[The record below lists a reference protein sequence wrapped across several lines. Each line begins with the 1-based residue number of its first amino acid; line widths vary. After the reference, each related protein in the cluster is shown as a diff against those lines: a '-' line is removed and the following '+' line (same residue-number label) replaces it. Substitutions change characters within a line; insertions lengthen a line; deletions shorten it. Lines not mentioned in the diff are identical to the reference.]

1 MLYSPYSF
9 YIHRNV
15 FAGARLRAVRKAGGK
30 ECTMFEWLKKLQDRR
45 KTEKSQRLFQSVQ
58 RYIDAV
64 YEGDARENKKVSAQS
79 TAIPTGAP
87 APSARERRESTAIPS
102 GAPAP
107 SARERR
113 ESTAI
118 PSGAPAPAARERR
131 ESTAIPLEA
140 SAPAARER
148 RESTAIPLGASAP
161 AARER
166 RESTAIPLGASA
178 PAARERREGATIYSG
193 TPATA
198 AGERRESAAAPKT
211 AAKKTDG
218 PDWETLL
225 RKTDEG
231 FSDALLRMI
240 DEKGLTDA
248 ECYKRANVDRK
259 LFSKIRSNQAYR
271 PSKPTVFAFA
281 VAMELTLPEAKE
293 LLYKA
298 GFSLSHSSKFDIIL
312 EYFIKNRRFNLYE
325 INEVLYRFDMPL
337 LGSGAR

>member
-1 MLYSPYSF
+1 
-9 YIHRNV
+9 
-15 FAGARLRAVRKAGGK
+15 
-30 ECTMFEWLKKLQDRR
+30 MFEWLKKLQDRR

-64 YEGDARENKKVSAQS
+64 YEGDARENKKASAQS

-87 APSARERRESTAIPS
+87 APTARECRESIAIQAGAPALTTRERRENTAIPS

-107 SARERR
+107 TAGERS
-113 ESTAI
+113 ESMAI
-118 PSGAPAPAARERR
+118 PSGAPAPMAR
-131 ESTAIPLEA
+131 
-140 SAPAARER
+140 
-148 RESTAIPLGASAP
+148 
-161 AARER
+161 
-166 RESTAIPLGASA
+166 
-178 PAARERREGATIYSG
+178 
-193 TPATA
+193 
-198 AGERRESAAAPKT
+198 ERRESAAAPKT

-259 LFSKIRSNQAYR
+259 LFSKIRSNPAYR

>member
-9 YIHRNV
+9 YIHRTV

-64 YEGDARENKKVSAQS
+64 YEGDALENKKVSAQS
-79 TAIPTGAP
+79 TAIP
-87 APSARERRESTAIPS
+87 S

-107 SARERR
+107 TARERR

-131 ESTAIPLEA
+131 ESTAVPSGA
-140 SAPAARER
+140 PAPAARER
-148 RESTAIPLGASAP
+148 RES
-161 AARER
+161 
-166 RESTAIPLGASA
+166 
-178 PAARERREGATIYSG
+178 
-193 TPATA
+193 
-198 AGERRESAAAPKT
+198 AAAPRT

-259 LFSKIRSNQAYR
+259 LFSKIRSNPAYR

>member
-1 MLYSPYSF
+1 M
-9 YIHRNV
+9 
-15 FAGARLRAVRKAGGK
+15 G
-30 ECTMFEWLKKLQDRR
+30 
-45 KTEKSQRLFQSVQ
+45 KSQRLFQSVQ

-87 APSARERRESTAIPS
+87 APTARERRESMAIQA

-107 SARERR
+107 MARERRESMAIQAGAPAPAASERR

-131 ESTAIPLEA
+131 EGTAIPSGA
-140 SAPAARER
+140 PAPAARER
-148 RESTAIPLGASAP
+148 RESTAIPSGAP
-161 AARER
+161 APTARER

-198 AGERRESAAAPKT
+198 AGERRESAAAPRT

-218 PDWETLL
+218 PDWEALL

-259 LFSKIRSNQAYR
+259 LFSKIRSNPAYR

>member
-9 YIHRNV
+9 YIHRTV

-64 YEGDARENKKVSAQS
+64 YEGDARENKKASAQS

-87 APSARERRESTAIPS
+87 APTARERKESMAIQAGAPALTARERRESTAIPL

-107 SARERR
+107 MARERR

-118 PSGAPAPAARERR
+118 PSGAPAPAAR
-131 ESTAIPLEA
+131 
-140 SAPAARER
+140 
-148 RESTAIPLGASAP
+148 
-161 AARER
+161 
-166 RESTAIPLGASA
+166 
-178 PAARERREGATIYSG
+178 
-193 TPATA
+193 
-198 AGERRESAAAPKT
+198 ERRESAAAPKT

-259 LFSKIRSNQAYR
+259 LFSKIRSNPAYR

>member
-1 MLYSPYSF
+1 
-9 YIHRNV
+9 
-15 FAGARLRAVRKAGGK
+15 
-30 ECTMFEWLKKLQDRR
+30 MFEWLKKLQDRR

-87 APSARERRESTAIPS
+87 APAARERRESTAIPS
-102 GAPAP
+102 
-107 SARERR
+107 
-113 ESTAI
+113 
-118 PSGAPAPAARERR
+118 
-131 ESTAIPLEA
+131 
-140 SAPAARER
+140 
-148 RESTAIPLGASAP
+148 
-161 AARER
+161 
-166 RESTAIPLGASA
+166 GASA

-218 PDWETLL
+218 HDWETLL

-259 LFSKIRSNQAYR
+259 LFSKIRSNPAYR

-337 LGSGAR
+337 LGSGVR

>member
-1 MLYSPYSF
+1 
-9 YIHRNV
+9 
-15 FAGARLRAVRKAGGK
+15 
-30 ECTMFEWLKKLQDRR
+30 MFEWLKKLQDRR

-64 YEGDARENKKVSAQS
+64 YEGDARENKKASAQS

-87 APSARERRESTAIPS
+87 APTARERRESMAIQAGAPALTARERRENTAIPS

-107 SARERR
+107 TAGERR
-113 ESTAI
+113 ESMAI
-118 PSGAPAPAARERR
+118 PSGAPAPMARERR
-131 ESTAIPLEA
+131 ESM
-140 SAPAARER
+140 
-148 RESTAIPLGASAP
+148 AIPLGAP
-161 AARER
+161 
-166 RESTAIPLGASA
+166 A

-193 TPATA
+193 TPAPA

-259 LFSKIRSNQAYR
+259 LFSKIRSNPAYR

-337 LGSGAR
+337 LGSGVR

>member
-102 GAPAP
+102 GAP
-107 SARERR
+107 
-113 ESTAI
+113 
-118 PSGAPAPAARERR
+118 
-131 ESTAIPLEA
+131 
-140 SAPAARER
+140 
-148 RESTAIPLGASAP
+148 AP

-337 LGSGAR
+337 LGSGVR

>member
-1 MLYSPYSF
+1 M
-9 YIHRNV
+9 
-15 FAGARLRAVRKAGGK
+15 
-30 ECTMFEWLKKLQDRR
+30 
-45 KTEKSQRLFQSVQ
+45 
-58 RYIDAV
+58 
-64 YEGDARENKKVSAQS
+64 
-79 TAIPTGAP
+79 AIQAGAP
-87 APSARERRESTAIPS
+87 ALTARERRENTAIPS

-107 SARERR
+107 TAGERR
-113 ESTAI
+113 ESMAI
-118 PSGAPAPAARERR
+118 PSGAPAPMARERR
-131 ESTAIPLEA
+131 ESM
-140 SAPAARER
+140 
-148 RESTAIPLGASAP
+148 AIPLGAP
-161 AARER
+161 
-166 RESTAIPLGASA
+166 A

-193 TPATA
+193 TPAPA

-240 DEKGLTDA
+240 DEKDLTDA

-259 LFSKIRSNQAYR
+259 LFSKIRSNPAYR